1 MNKIEIILEKDNVDY
16 ENSPVNII
24 VKSNEDE
31 ELLYKFLCGHGGK
44 WTTIKEY
51 GKESC
56 CIWSPTESGEYTIM
70 VYAKSPSSSKSFD
83 YCCRAEY
90 ITKDLNKIVRIKGIS
105 LNRDKVI
112 IDEPLA
118 ITVDCT
124 GEEVLYRFLK
134 VKDGEETLLKD
145 YSSENYFNLIPKDV
159 GDIKIVVQVKNKGSI
174 SMYDSEESIEF
185 YVWRREAVKIQ
196 NLMFITKDLIVDEE
210 LIVDVDIQY
219 SDKKNVLYKC
229 IKIDEKNNI
238 EVVQEFSSKN
248 VISFKESKAGKY
260 KLLVAVKDM
269 YSGNEYDDRAL
280 INYEVKNYKTV
291 RMESFIADVI
301 SPKSVESD
309 INFRVICEGGK
320 SLRYNYKISR
330 EDGYEYETGFIKD
343 DTYCWKPTEIGTY
356 KIRAYVKDQSYS
368 GEYEDSNEMEFV
380 IEEHERREAKILDIL
395 KTGGH
400 EVKVGNYIQYKVMSD
415 NNKGNLFAYRVSCDN
430 EVILETPYR
439 SDTIFRY
446 SPEKVGKYSIEIMVR
461 NKFSDNE
468 YDAHDFCYF
477 NAYLFVP
484 CKIDKIISYCN
495 ETPTPGDKIIFETIV
510 FNAKEAVIKYDI
522 RINGF
527 LVEESDYT
535 SNKKFSI
542 TPKCGGLYNIDVYSK
557 NENSNERFES
567 KKSVYFKVRDVSP
580 VYNVEVQCDV
590 EEKRVNCPI
599 TFNASCEGG
608 RSVNYQF
615 YIDEGGEWKLV
626 QEYCRKSYYTFIP
639 FKRGQYRLMVLCRS
653 ANEVKAYEDYR
664 IIEFEVK

>member
-1 MNKIEIILEKDNVDY
+1 MNKIEIILEKDNTDY

-24 VKSNEDE
+24 VKNNEDE
-31 ELLYKFLCGHGGK
+31 ELLYKFLCGHEGK

-56 CIWSPTESGEYTIM
+56 CIWSPTASGEYTIM
-70 VYAKSPSSSKSFD
+70 VYGKSPSSSKSFD

-90 ITKDLNKIVRIKGIS
+90 ITKDLSKVVRIKDIS

-118 ITVDCT
+118 ITVDCS

-134 VKDGEETLLKD
+134 VKDGEEILLKD
-145 YSSENYFNLIPKDV
+145 YSSENYLNLIPKDV
-159 GDIKIVVQVKNKGSI
+159 GDVKIVVQVKNKGSI

-210 LIVDVDIQY
+210 LIIDVDIQY

-229 IKIDEKNNI
+229 IKIDEENKL
-238 EVVQEFSSKN
+238 EVIQEFSSKN

-269 YSGNEYDDRAL
+269 YSGNEYDDRAI

-291 RMESFIADVI
+291 RIESFIADVI
-301 SPKSVESD
+301 SPKAVESD

-320 SLRYNYKISR
+320 SLRYNYKILR
-330 EDGYEYETGFIKD
+330 EGYEYETGFIKD
-343 DTYCWKPTEIGTY
+343 DTYCWKPTEIGEY
-356 KIRAYVKDQSYS
+356 KIIVYVKDQSYS
-368 GEYEDSNEMEFV
+368 GEYEDYKEIEFT
-380 IEEHERREAKILDIL
+380 IEDHEKREAKILDIL
-395 KTGGH
+395 KTGGK

-430 EVILETPYR
+430 EVILEKTY
-439 SDTIFRY
+439 SNDTIFRY
-446 SPEKVGKYSIEIMVR
+446 SPEKAGRYSVEIMVK

-477 NAYLFVP
+477 DAYLFVP

-495 ETPTPGDKIIFETIV
+495 ETPTPGDKIVFETIV
-510 FNAKEAVIKYDI
+510 FNSKEAVIKYDI
-522 RINGF
+522 RINGY
-527 LVEESDYT
+527 LVEESEYT

-542 TPKCGGLYNIDVYSK
+542 TPKCGGVYNIDVYSK
-557 NENSNERFES
+557 NKNSNERFES
-567 KKSVYFKVRDVSP
+567 KKSVYLKVRDVSP

-615 YIDEGGEWKLV
+615 YIDESGEWKLV

>member
-446 SPEKVGKYSIEIMVR
+446 SPEKVGKYSVEIMVR

>member
-31 ELLYKFLCGHGGK
+31 ELLYKFLCGSGGK

-196 NLMFITKDLIVDEE
+196 NLMFITKYLIVDEE
-210 LIVDVDIQY
+210 LIVDVDIKY

-395 KTGGH
+395 KTCGH

-495 ETPTPGDKIIFETIV
+495 ETPMPGDKIIFETIV

-639 FKRGQYRLMVLCRS
+639 FKRGQYRIMVLCRS

>member
-31 ELLYKFLCGHGGK
+31 ELLYKFLCGSGGK

-196 NLMFITKDLIVDEE
+196 NLMFITKYLIVDEE
-210 LIVDVDIQY
+210 LIVDVDIKY

-446 SPEKVGKYSIEIMVR
+446 SPEKVGKYSVEIMVR

-495 ETPTPGDKIIFETIV
+495 ETPMPGDKIIFETIV

-639 FKRGQYRLMVLCRS
+639 FKRGQYRIMVLCRS

>member
-1 MNKIEIILEKDNVDY
+1 MNKIEIILEKDNTDY

-24 VKSNEDE
+24 VKNNEDE
-31 ELLYKFLCGHGGK
+31 ELLYKFLCGYEGK

-56 CIWSPTESGEYTIM
+56 CIWSPTASGEYTIM
-70 VYAKSPSSSKSFD
+70 VYGKSPSSSKSFD

-90 ITKDLNKIVRIKGIS
+90 ITKDLSKVVRIKDIS

-118 ITVDCT
+118 ITVDCS

-134 VKDGEETLLKD
+134 VKDGEEILLKD
-145 YSSENYFNLIPKDV
+145 YSSENYLNLIPKDV
-159 GDIKIVVQVKNKGSI
+159 GDVKIVVQVKNKGSI

-210 LIVDVDIQY
+210 LIIDVDIQY

-229 IKIDEKNNI
+229 IKIDEENKL
-238 EVVQEFSSKN
+238 EVIQEFSSKN

-269 YSGNEYDDRAL
+269 YSGNEYDDRAI

-291 RMESFIADVI
+291 RIESFIADVI
-301 SPKSVESD
+301 SPKAVESD

-320 SLRYNYKISR
+320 SLRYNYKILR
-330 EDGYEYETGFIKD
+330 EGYEYETGFIKD
-343 DTYCWKPTEIGTY
+343 DTYCWKPTEVGTY

-368 GEYEDSNEMEFV
+368 GEYEDYKEIEFT
-380 IEEHERREAKILDIL
+380 IEDHEKREAKILDIL
-395 KTGGH
+395 KTGGK

-415 NNKGNLFAYRVSCDN
+415 NNNGNLFSFRVSCDN
-430 EVILETPYR
+430 EVILEKTY
-439 SDTIFRY
+439 SNDTIFRY
-446 SPEKVGKYSIEIMVR
+446 SPEKAGRYSVEIMVK

-477 NAYLFVP
+477 DAYLFVP

-495 ETPTPGDKIIFETIV
+495 ETPTPGDKIVFETIV
-510 FNAKEAVIKYDI
+510 FNSKEAVIKYDI
-522 RINGF
+522 RINGY
-527 LVEESDYT
+527 LVEESEYT

-542 TPKCGGLYNIDVYSK
+542 TPKCGGVYNIDVYSK
-557 NENSNERFES
+557 NKNSNERFES
-567 KKSVYFKVRDVSP
+567 KKSVYLKVRDVSP

-615 YIDEGGEWKLV
+615 YIDESGEWKLV

>member
-1 MNKIEIILEKDNVDY
+1 MII
-16 ENSPVNII
+16 
-24 VKSNEDE
+24 
-31 ELLYKFLCGHGGK
+31 
-44 WTTIKEY
+44 
-51 GKESC
+51 
-56 CIWSPTESGEYTIM
+56 
-70 VYAKSPSSSKSFD
+70 
-83 YCCRAEY
+83 
-90 ITKDLNKIVRIKGIS
+90 
-105 LNRDKVI
+105 
-112 IDEPLA
+112 
-118 ITVDCT
+118 
-124 GEEVLYRFLK
+124 
-134 VKDGEETLLKD
+134 
-145 YSSENYFNLIPKDV
+145 
-159 GDIKIVVQVKNKGSI
+159 
-174 SMYDSEESIEF
+174 
-185 YVWRREAVKIQ
+185 
-196 NLMFITKDLIVDEE
+196 
-210 LIVDVDIQY
+210 DVDIQY
-219 SDKKNVLYKC
+219 SEKKNVLYKC
-229 IKIDEKNNI
+229 IKIDEENKL
-238 EVVQEFSSKN
+238 EVIQEFSSKN

-269 YSGNEYDDRAL
+269 YSGNEYDDRAI

-291 RMESFIADVI
+291 RIESFIADVI
-301 SPKSVESD
+301 SPKAVESD

-320 SLRYNYKISR
+320 SLRYNYKILR
-330 EDGYEYETGFIKD
+330 EGYEYETGFIKD
-343 DTYCWKPTEIGTY
+343 DTYCWKPTEIGEY
-356 KIRAYVKDQSYS
+356 KIIVYVKDQSYS
-368 GEYEDSNEMEFV
+368 GEYEDYKEIEFV
-380 IEEHERREAKILDIL
+380 IEEHEKREAKILEIL
-395 KTGGH
+395 KTGGK

-415 NNKGNLFAYRVSCDN
+415 NNKGNLFAFRVSCNN
-430 EVILETPYR
+430 EVVLEKPYR

-446 SPEKVGKYSIEIMVR
+446 SPEKAGRYSVEIMVK

-477 NAYLFVP
+477 DAYLFVP

-495 ETPTPGDKIIFETIV
+495 ETPTPGDKIVFETIV
-510 FNAKEAVIKYDI
+510 FNAKEAIIKYDI

-527 LVEESDYT
+527 LVEESEYT

-542 TPKCGGLYNIDVYSK
+542 TPKCGGVYNIDVYSK

-608 RSVNYQF
+608 KSVNYQF

>member
-31 ELLYKFLCGHGGK
+31 ELLYKFLCGSGGK

>member
-31 ELLYKFLCGHGGK
+31 ELLYKFLCGSGGK

-196 NLMFITKDLIVDEE
+196 NLMFITKYLIVDEE
-210 LIVDVDIQY
+210 LIVDVDIKY

-395 KTGGH
+395 KTCGH

-446 SPEKVGKYSIEIMVR
+446 SPEKVGKYSIEIMVK

-495 ETPTPGDKIIFETIV
+495 ETPMPGDKIIFETIV

-639 FKRGQYRLMVLCRS
+639 FKRGQYRIMVLCRS

>member
-31 ELLYKFLCGHGGK
+31 ELLYKFLCGSGGK

-196 NLMFITKDLIVDEE
+196 NLMFITKYLIVDEE
-210 LIVDVDIQY
+210 LIVDVDIKY

-248 VISFKESKAGKY
+248 VRSFKERTAGKY

-395 KTGGH
+395 KTCGH

-495 ETPTPGDKIIFETIV
+495 ETPMPGDKIIFETIV

-639 FKRGQYRLMVLCRS
+639 FKRGQYRIMVLCRS

>member
-196 NLMFITKDLIVDEE
+196 NLMFITKYLIVDEE
-210 LIVDVDIQY
+210 LIVDVDIKY

-495 ETPTPGDKIIFETIV
+495 ETPMPGDKIIFETIV

-639 FKRGQYRLMVLCRS
+639 FKRGQYRIMVLCRS